1 MSVKILFQYVILA
14 QRFWQALSGILL
26 VAFLTRYLSIAQQGW
41 YYSFI
46 SLSSLYTIFD
56 LGLSVVI
63 LQLSAHYF
71 VGNEWGRN
79 GSLSGKSTNQFLSL
93 LNQSLHL
100 YLKLGFLFCLLMIPA
115 GIIFFGLTST
125 HLSFDISWHFAWIV
139 LAIATTLN
147 IFLFPIFSAIEGSG
161 SISEVYL
168 VRLVQGVVGSIA
180 CWIVLASGGF
190 LWAASMIPLSAFL
203 VAVSWLLMSRPILLR
218 DAFKHSGSHISWSSE
233 VWPLQWRIG
242 LSWLS
247 GYLLTQIYTPILFHY
262 QGAEVAGQM
271 GLSLTLANMLGIL
284 AQSWIAR
291 RVPSMAEAVS
301 HKNWQAFDQIFRR
314 DFIVSVA
321 FYLLGVLGFCVLYH
335 LISDT
340 QYVERILSFWPFL
353 GLLLVVLINHINGAL
368 AAHLRSYKKEPL
380 VWVSLGGTILTVP
393 IAVISAAYYSVS
405 GVVNSILLVQLL
417 LTLPLSVHLW
427 IKYNREWRQ

>member
-1 MSVKILFQYVILA
+1 MPCINTILMQRLWQGVSGIFLVIL
-14 QRFWQALSGILL
+14 
-26 VAFLTRYLSIAQQGW
+26 LTRYLSLDQQGW

-46 SLSSLYTIFD
+46 SISSLFTIFD

-71 VGNEWGRN
+71 VGNAWGKN
-79 GSLSGKSTNQFLSL
+79 GILIGKNTNQFLSL

-100 YLKLGFLFCLLMIPA
+100 YLKLGFIFCLLLIPA
-115 GIIFFGLTST
+115 GIVFFGLTPSNVG
-125 HLSFDISWHFAWIV
+125 FNISWHSAWVV

-147 IFLFPIFSAIEGSG
+147 IFLLPIFSAIEGSG
-161 SISEVYL
+161 SIKEVYS
-168 VRLVQGVVGSIA
+168 VRLVQGVIGSIA

-190 LWAASMIPLSAFL
+190 LWAASMIPLSAFF
-203 VAVSWLLMSRPILLR
+203 VAVSWLLMSRPMLLR
-218 DAFKHSGSHISWSSE
+218 DTFNHSGAHISWSSE

-247 GYLLTQIYTPILFHY
+247 GYLLTQIYTPILFYY

-291 RVPSMAEAVS
+291 RVPSMAQAVS
-301 HKNWQAFDQIFRR
+301 QKNWQAFDQIFRR
-314 DFIVSVA
+314 DFMVSVA
-321 FYLLGVLGFCVLYH
+321 FYVLGAFGFCFLYH

-340 QYVERILSFWPFL
+340 KYNERVLSFGPFL
-353 GLLLVVLINHINGAL
+353 GLLVVVLINHVNGAL

-380 VWVSLGGTILTVP
+380 VWVSLAGTILTVP

-405 GVVNSILLVQLL
+405 GVVSSILMVQLI

-427 IKYNREWRQ
+427 VKYNRVWRQ